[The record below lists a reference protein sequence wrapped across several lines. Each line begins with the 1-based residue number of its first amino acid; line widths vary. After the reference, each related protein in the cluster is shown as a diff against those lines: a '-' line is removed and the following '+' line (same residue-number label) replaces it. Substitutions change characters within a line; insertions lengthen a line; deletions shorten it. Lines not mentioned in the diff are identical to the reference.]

1 MCILKSLL
9 PCLTLSLDLKYLL
22 QATVFK
28 HLFQRWNHCFGKLW
42 DFWNIVVQQVDVSHW
57 VWTYQFYPRPWFW
70 FHTLLPD
77 AQWEEFLYSP
87 LPLWGLSIML
97 FSQQERWDRSIP
109 WPPMSLPPLSC
120 FCQIFHHSH
129 SDEKFTNTPFSL
141 GSELSFPSV
150 DIRLSSS
157 THPNFL
163 TIPLAPVIIPLS
175 LSPHSERL
183 PTTHQNHDTE
193 AKAQIYLS

>member
-1 MCILKSLL
+1 MSSSGCCLGSCCALSEYSLL
-9 PCLTLSLDLKYLL
+9 LCIVLTFCVLTMCESCGQLI
-22 QATVFK
+22 
-28 HLFQRWNHCFGKLW
+28 RG
-42 DFWNIVVQQVDVSHW
+42 
-57 VWTYQFYPRPWFW
+57 P
-70 FHTLLPD
+70 
-77 AQWEEFLYSP
+77 SP
-87 LPLWGLSIML
+87 LI
-97 FSQQERWDRSIP
+97 SIP
-109 WPPMSLPPLSC
+109 WWAVPWNYELGNTALSLSC

-150 DIRLSSS
+150 DIRLSPS